1 MREKYQRLGE
11 IPFDSDRK
19 LMSTVHKI
27 GDNYKMLTKGAV
39 DVLSGRIN
47 EVKTMD
53 GKRPFTAEDLAELK
67 KVNTEFSQMG
77 LRVLAVCERDVD
89 TVDISVEDEKG
100 LYLTRT
106 CCNARSAERRKCRGG
121 KKM

>member
-1 MREKYQRLGE
+1 MNFSEKHDLPVEKMREKYQRLGE

-67 KVNTEFSQMG
+67 KVNTEFSPNG
-77 LRVLAVCERDVD
+77 TSC
-89 TVDISVEDEKG
+89 
-100 LYLTRT
+100 T
-106 CCNARSAERRKCRGG
+106 CCVRT
-121 KKM
+121 